1 MYDTYVDM
9 PMAIT
14 AENLAVKYKISRE
27 ECDEFALQSQ
37 MKWKKGNLVQFRF
50 CAFNIFIENINLL
63 LTIKYLILFIHTYAS
78 SLFP

>member
-1 MYDTYVDM
+1 M

-37 MKWKKGNLVQFRF
+37 MKWKKGNLVWFRF
-50 CAFNIFIENINLL
+50 CAFNLFLL
-63 LTIKYLILFIHTYAS
+63 KTLICF
-78 SLFP
+78 